1 MLEHSSLMHSHV
13 LFHVPLTN
21 AWASNFSHEW
31 KFGQLLWKAHAS
43 RDDLPRIPRS
53 NNNFTFSCKTRF
65 WRRKIAMLRSC
76 WKYSV
81 DYGCRRNRRT
91 SLQPDVLAPRA
102 AFEWQLDRAFLWISF
117 GKDMHSKLARRGKRK
132 DRWPLVLLE

>member
-1 MLEHSSLMHSHV
+1 MLEHNSLMHSHV

-65 WRRKIAMLRSC
+65 WGEKSPC
-76 WKYSV
+76 W
-81 DYGCRRNRRT
+81 
-91 SLQPDVLAPRA
+91 
-102 AFEWQLDRAFLWISF
+102 DRAENIASITDAAEIAARLCNRMFSLRALHSNDNSIGPSSEF
-117 GKDMHSKLARRGKRK
+117 PLAKTCTRNQQEEENGKIDDH
-132 DRWPLVLLE
+132 